1 MLRYSPISHKS
12 AELIE
17 HEHGAK
23 EQKQGQAQAQAGTNL
38 ISNVLKY
45 VPQICICY
53 MCLSW
58 VAPLPAA
65 SQVAFPASRNIRN

>member
-1 MLRYSPISHKS
+1 MYDVYRATLSPISHKS

-23 EQKQGQAQAQAGTNL
+23 EQEQGQAQAGTNL

-45 VPQICICY
+45 VPQICIHVPQ
-53 MCLSW
+53 LSSS
-58 VAPLPAA
+58 VACCQE
-65 SQVAFPASRNIRN
+65 SGISG